1 MNASI
6 LLSLLLVTNAQAF
19 CAQTICHHHNNIVP
33 SATSSSPTHI
43 HPITS
48 LRARPKSKWDDLTDE
63 DDEESNNNM
72 QDNVPSDMLY
82 TEANIRRQLETYDQ
96 LESIGGQDVIN
107 DVYVR
112 APGEKEWWLV
122 GKVARIT
129 GACI

>member
-1 MNASI
+1 
-6 LLSLLLVTNAQAF
+6 
-19 CAQTICHHHNNIVP
+19 
-33 SATSSSPTHI
+33 
-43 HPITS
+43 
-48 LRARPKSKWDDLTDE
+48 
-63 DDEESNNNM
+63 M